1 MVQRVKDLALSLK
14 WFWSL
19 LWCGFD
25 PGLGTSV
32 KKKKMVVI
40 LVFFLSYHHMSS
52 NLRCH
57 IPILEILKCQREKKN
72 FLELKEYS
80 TLPVFQ
86 IEALSLRAGI

>member
-32 KKKKMVVI
+32 KKKKGSDSCI
-40 LVFFLSYHHMSS
+40 FPFLSPYVIKSKMPHPNFRDTKMPERKKELFRIEGIQHSS
-52 NLRCH
+52 CF
-57 IPILEILKCQREKKN
+57 PD
-72 FLELKEYS
+72 
-80 TLPVFQ
+80 
-86 IEALSLRAGI
+86 